1 MLSIS
6 LRVDGITDQKGNEEP
21 SSPESI
27 LDALT
32 EYPGV
37 LDVGYDKGRDRF
49 FLTLDPRLISV
60 VTIITAIERLGRE
73 RGRPYRPTDVRPE
86 SLREPRTPIAFE
98 VHYQTREAFLSA
110 YSFNLSGGGLFL
122 CTEEP
127 LPVGERLRVRFTL
140 PSGDTPFEAM
150 AQVAWLSQAR
160 LGNPYPP
167 GMGVQF
173 IDLPLEARDAIAALV
188 TAYLPQPP
196 KPSADATA

>member
-1 MLSIS
+1 VLSIS
-6 LRVDGITDQKGNEEP
+6 FRVEGMTEQTGNEEP
-21 SSPESI
+21 SSVERI
-27 LDALT
+27 RTALSD
-32 EYPGV
+32 YPGV

-60 VTIITAIERLGRE
+60 VSILTGIERLGRE
-73 RGRPYRPTDVRPE
+73 RGRPYRPSDVRPE

-98 VHYQTREAFLSA
+98 VHYETREAFLSA

-122 CTEEP
+122 CTSKP

-140 PSGDTPFEAM
+140 PGGDTPFEAT
-150 AQVAWLSQAR
+150 AQVAWLSEAR

-173 IDLPLEARDAIAALV
+173 VDLPLEARDAIAALV